1 MIYTIK
7 KKKESTNIPLKFNI
21 SIPKALGEPFRE
33 RNFYSPWIFYRFLF
47 KILFKKKKTEKEK
60 KIKGFSRD
68 SDQKYF
74 INSRVLRHF
83 KGVIKL
89 PPTVSLIRDIFVLR
103 SLAKKAAGF
112 RVSNIWE
119 RSKRRCMQ
127 MTREAVYKS
136 WLWMGFVL
144 LLSYSYFDKPRARTC
159 FRYGQICVS
168 IARDTFSPDLTG
180 FISPRSLVYH
190 IDTREEKCIST
201 QKKKKE
207 RKKRGKKRRGRGKI
221 EKNTTTRK
229 FIIII
234 PQ

>member
-74 INSRVLRHF
+74 INSHVLRHF

-89 PPTVSLIRDIFVLR
+89 PPTVGLIRDTFVLR

-119 RSKRRCMQ
+119 RSKSSRGGVC
-127 MTREAVYKS
+127 K
-136 WLWMGFVL
+136 W
-144 LLSYSYFDKPRARTC
+144 RARQYIKAGSEWVLCYFCHT
-159 FRYGQICVS
+159 RIS
-168 IARDTFSPDLTG
+168 INLERERASVTG
-180 FISPRSLVYH
+180 KYVFP
-190 IDTREEKCIST
+190 
-201 QKKKKE
+201 
-207 RKKRGKKRRGRGKI
+207 
-221 EKNTTTRK
+221 
-229 FIIII
+229 
-234 PQ
+234 

>member
-1 MIYTIK
+1 M
-7 KKKESTNIPLKFNI
+7 
-21 SIPKALGEPFRE
+21 G
-33 RNFYSPWIFYRFLF
+33 
-47 KILFKKKKTEKEK
+47 
-60 KIKGFSRD
+60 
-68 SDQKYF
+68 
-74 INSRVLRHF
+74 
-83 KGVIKL
+83 
-89 PPTVSLIRDIFVLR
+89 LIRDTFVLR